1 MNFIQPF
8 IVEQAECTTYGRSR
22 GIEWRYSFSQAE
34 IILSDWIPAPA
45 RTAFLAFKAV
55 NKRYVETKGRRMG
68 SYVLKCILLRLV
80 ESKTRAYWNG
90 EICVVVEA
98 IFM

>member
-1 MNFIQPF
+1 MNSIKFSI
-8 IVEQAECTTYGRSR
+8 EQAECTTYGRSL

-34 IILSDWIPAPA
+34 IILSDSIPAPA

-55 NKRYVETKGRRMG
+55 NKRYIETKGRRMG

-80 ESKTRAYWNG
+80 ESKTPDYWTG
-90 EICVVVEA
+90 KVCVVIEA